1 MNPSEPARPFGD
13 SQLIDWLR
21 LIRTGTIGPVTFSKL
36 LRQFGSASSA
46 LDALPELGRRGGAPT
61 LSIPSTTQIDDEIVA
76 LARLGGRFVAMP
88 DASYPALL
96 RHTAGAPPVIAV
108 IGGEKLD
115 WSKTVGIVGARN
127 ASTAGR
133 RMTGIVSE
141 NLGKAGY
148 TVVSGLARGVD
159 AAAHR
164 SALETGTVAVLAGGL
179 DRLYPE
185 ENIPLAREIV
195 ERGGALIS
203 EMPLG
208 WEARARD
215 FPRRNRIVSGLSLGV
230 VVIEAAKR
238 SGSLITA
245 RLALEQNREVF
256 AVPGSPLDP
265 RAVGANILIQQGAKL
280 VNTVDD
286 VLDELRTADPTRL
299 PLFEPE
305 DDFDHA
311 PLIDSVPDDSDRARL
326 LSALSPTPVSVD
338 QLVAD
343 TGIGAGPLKIMLME
357 LDIAG
362 RIEWGSGQLVSLVPD
377 RQLQ

>member
-1 MNPSEPARPFGD
+1 MTPSEPARPFGD
-13 SQLIDWLR
+13 RQLIDWLR
-21 LIRTGTIGPVTFSKL
+21 LIRTGSIGPVTFSKL
-36 LRQFGSASSA
+36 LRQFGSAAAA
-46 LDALPELGRRGGAPT
+46 LDALPELGRKGGASA
-61 LSIPSTTQIDDEIVA
+61 LAIPSPAEVSDEIAA
-76 LARLGGRFVAMP
+76 LDRLGGHFVAMP
-88 DASYPALL
+88 EPDYPALL
-96 RHTAGAPPVIAV
+96 LHTAGAPPVIAV
-108 IGGEKLD
+108 IGGQNLD

-133 RMTGIVSE
+133 RMTAIISE
-141 NLGKAGY
+141 GLGAAGY
-148 TVVSGLARGVD
+148 AIVSGLARGVD
-159 AAAHR
+159 AAAHKA
-164 SALETGTVAVLAGGL
+164 ALASGTIAVLAGGL
-179 DRLYPE
+179 NRIYPE
-185 ENIPLAREIV
+185 ENIPLARQIIDQ
-195 ERGGALIS
+195 GGAILS

-215 FPRRNRIVSGLSLGV
+215 FPRRNRIVSGLSRGV

-265 RAVGANILIQQGAKL
+265 RAVGSNSLIQQGAKL

-305 DDFDHA
+305 DDFEPQPA
-311 PLIDSVPDDSDRARL
+311 ADSVPDDGDRARL

-343 TGIGAGPLKIMLME
+343 TGIGAGPLQIMLME

>member
-1 MNPSEPARPFGD
+1 MTPSEPARPFD
-13 SQLIDWLR
+13 DRQLIDWLR

-36 LRQFGSASSA
+36 LRQFGSAAAA
-46 LDALPELGRRGGAPT
+46 LDALPELSRRGGGSA
-61 LSIPSTTQIDDEIVA
+61 LSIPSTAQIDDEIAA

-88 DASYPALL
+88 DPAYPALL

-108 IGGEKLD
+108 IGGQKLD
-115 WSKTVGIVGARN
+115 WSRTVGIVGARN

-133 RMTGIVSE
+133 RMTAIVSE
-141 NLGKAGY
+141 GLGKAGY
-148 TVVSGLARGVD
+148 TVISGLARGVD

-164 SALETGTVAVLAGGL
+164 SALATGTVAVLAGGL

-195 ERGGALIS
+195 DLGGALVS

-230 VVIEAAKR
+230 VVIEAARR

-280 VNTVDD
+280 VNTVED

-305 DDFDHA
+305 DDFDPA
-311 PLIDSVPDDSDRARL
+311 PLADSVPDDSDRARL
-326 LSALSPTPVSVD
+326 LSALSPTPVSMD

-343 TGIGAGPLKIMLME
+343 TGIGAGPLNILLME